1 MKLGINLWQT
11 LINQMTNK
19 IVVYSKNNCV
29 YCTKAKNLLTR
40 LGLVY
45 TERKL
50 EDFES
55 VDALQEAIG
64 KKVRSMPQIVIDD
77 EIVGGYNQLIEYLN
91 NKGVV
96 NYKGEITN
104 DGK

>member
-96 NYKGEITN
+96 NYKREITN

>member
-1 MKLGINLWQT
+1 
-11 LINQMTNK
+11 MTNK

>member
-1 MKLGINLWQT
+1 MKLGIKLWQT

>member
-1 MKLGINLWQT
+1 
-11 LINQMTNK
+11 MTNK

-91 NKGVV
+91 NKVVV

>member
-1 MKLGINLWQT
+1 
-11 LINQMTNK
+11 MTNK
-19 IVVYSKNNCV
+19 IVVFSKNNCA
-29 YCTKAKNLLTR
+29 KAKNLLTR

>member
-77 EIVGGYNQLIEYLN
+77 EIVGGYNQLIEYLD

>member
-1 MKLGINLWQT
+1 
-11 LINQMTNK
+11 MTNK

-104 DGK
+104 DRK

>member
-55 VDALQEAIG
+55 VDALQDAIG

>member
-1 MKLGINLWQT
+1 MKLGITLWQT

>member
-1 MKLGINLWQT
+1 
-11 LINQMTNK
+11 MTNK

-29 YCTKAKNLLTR
+29 YCTKAKNLLPR